1 MKLKKIICM
10 CVFIGIVIILSGC
23 NINNNKEN
31 ESLVSSAQQ
40 NSEYSDEIQK
50 VLNIKVEELGNKSM
64 GELID
69 KALKDYE
76 WTESDL
82 YETKKCKGAISVRG
96 TDKKNGDD
104 IIVIWGKQMTDPNE
118 TNHFIVMHTGIH
130 TGMEQIIEYDLFI
143 NYLKQYTE

>member
-1 MKLKKIICM
+1 MYMRIYR
-10 CVFIGIVIILSGC
+10 IVIILNWC

-50 VLNIKVEELGNKSM
+50 VLNIKVEELSNKSM

-76 WTESDL
+76 WTESNL
-82 YETKKCKGAISVRG
+82 YQIKRGKGAISVRG
-96 TDKKNGDD
+96 TDKKLV
-104 IIVIWGKQMTDPNE
+104 II
-118 TNHFIVMHTGIH
+118 
-130 TGMEQIIEYDLFI
+130 
-143 NYLKQYTE
+143 